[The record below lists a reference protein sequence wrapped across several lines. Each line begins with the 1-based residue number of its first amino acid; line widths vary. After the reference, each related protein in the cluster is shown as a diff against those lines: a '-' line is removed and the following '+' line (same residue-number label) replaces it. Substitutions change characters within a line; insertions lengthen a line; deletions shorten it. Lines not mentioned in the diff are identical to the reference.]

1 MGSLGNLAG
10 VGAGVPSHVVEQ
22 ANALYWGSDA
32 SVNRLAGDLDLS
44 KGALYEIITP
54 FPVGI
59 PCPTGDGEMVF
70 ANRTA
75 RDRGFVSCPVCG
87 LEEEEARIREQLE
100 QLGRVPET
108 EFPEAPRLAQRDHSL
123 RRVLIGTATLGAAA
137 GFVLA
142 RLLRRS

>member
-10 VGAGVPSHVVEQ
+10 VGAGVPSHIVEQ
-22 ANALYWGSDA
+22 ANSLYWGSEA
-32 SVNRLAGDLDLS
+32 SVNRLADELDLS

-87 LEEEEARIREQLE
+87 LEEEEDRVRQELE
-100 QLGRVPET
+100 RLGRVPET
-108 EFPEAPRLAQRDHSL
+108 ELSDPPGLPEADNSL
-123 RRVLIGTATLGAAA
+123 RRLVVGSAALGVAA

-142 RLLRRS
+142 RVLRRG